1 MVKSI
6 KEAVRRMMQGHV
18 QHYATP
24 ERKERRALV
33 KKLGRRQTVAHV
45 KNLRSLARVEA
56 LLEQIAK
63 SFEVP
68 A

>member
-33 KKLGRRQTVAHV
+33 KTMGRRQAVSHV
-45 KNLRSLARVEA
+45 KGLRSLARVEA
-56 LLEQIAK
+56 RIEQLAK
-63 SFEVP
+63 SMGGE